1 MDYPSKTKDG
11 QGSSPQHIH
20 ICPHIWAVSLK
31 MLLTILQF
39 AMKSAGGQLP
49 HASARSVCQWDLGSG
64 ELLGSFEGHDDE
76 INAIYA
82 TKKRILTG
90 AQDGTAKEWCL
101 EPGRMFDGFWMNLVF
116 CFEYNG

>member
-1 MDYPSKTKDG
+1 
-11 QGSSPQHIH
+11 
-20 ICPHIWAVSLK
+20 
-31 MLLTILQF
+31 MLVHQRVYSCHSIRYEISRGP
-39 AMKSAGGQLP
+39 AA
-49 HASARSVCQWDLGSG
+49 ASARSVCQWDLGSG

-101 EPGRMFDGFWMNLVF
+101 EPGRMFDGFWMNLR
-116 CFEYNG
+116 CFVSSTMVILCYIIMN